1 MCYLVKH
8 CIALSLECSNHRSVG
23 MGYRV
28 EKVTRDGWTATVHRL
43 GDSEIVAIRK
53 ATMCKREAP
62 EDTFRVK
69 DPAGRV
75 VYTI

>member
-1 MCYLVKH
+1 
-8 CIALSLECSNHRSVG
+8 

-43 GDSEIVAIRK
+43 GDSEMVAIRK